1 MFQYRLLKTVYYINN
16 HMTKNREIK
25 NALLRTVVKLY
36 EGMYPSHDI
45 KLSKKSK
52 KVLGSRFLSV
62 ERDNESEVEPL
73 VRKNLEDFYRS
84 ANGVEVIDFSQSTTF
99 FPSRIEQFYSL
110 EEITKIARKSPCVS
124 LTEFSEYINT
134 RPDREKFPQN
144 YRGGIRWED
153 YEDNGGYIIFLGLDK
168 LENLK
173 EELLVEA
180 ESIVQDCIEKEYC
193 YRHTRNLVMNFIEPY
208 LSEEERY
215 DPSLYEGIK
224 GMNRGK
230 GQGGD
235 FKNFGNFF
243 SIHNRK
249 FGPIQ
254 KRLRTYASPEKFE
267 EFCKEFGIKKIT
279 DIESETRGGEKLPD
293 STIQKIKEYKE
304 KYGIN
309 YNPKQIYSSDLIQKI
324 FSEKKE
330 ITLEVALE
338 IQKDLNSGMLLKD
351 VEVKYKYNYVTIKNK
366 LEFYNLSY
374 EIKRSW
380 KKSK

>member
-1 MFQYRLLKTVYYINN
+1 
-16 HMTKNREIK
+16 MTKNREIK

-36 EGMYPSHDI
+36 DGMYPSHDI

-62 ERDNESEVEPL
+62 ERDNESEIEPL

-84 ANGVEVIDFSQSTTF
+84 ANGIEVIDFSQSTTF
-99 FPSRIEQFYSL
+99 FPSRIEQFYTL
-110 EEITKIARKSPCVS
+110 EEITEIARKSPCVT
-124 LTEFSEYINT
+124 LPEFTEYINT

-144 YRGGIRWED
+144 YRGGIRWDE
-153 YEDNGGYIIFLGLDK
+153 YEENGGHITFLGLDK

-173 EELLVEA
+173 NELLEEA
-180 ESIVQDCIEKEYC
+180 ESIVQDCIQKEYC
-193 YRHTRNLVMNFIEPY
+193 YRYARSLVMNFIEPY

-224 GMNRGK
+224 GVETK
-230 GQGGD
+230 KFIKGGD

-243 SIHNRK
+243 SIHNSK
-249 FGPIQ
+249 FGPMQ
-254 KRLRTYASPEKFE
+254 KRLRTYATPERFE
-267 EFCKEFGIKKIT
+267 EFCKKFGVKMVTEI
-279 DIESETRGGEKLPD
+279 DSETRGGENLPE
-293 STIQKIKEYKE
+293 STIQSIKDYKE
-304 KYGIN
+304 KYGITSSGTIKQV
-309 YNPKQIYSSDLIQKI
+309 YSPELLQKLFPK
-324 FSEKKE
+324 KKE

-351 VEVKYKYNYVTIKNK
+351 AETKYGYNYVTIKKK
-366 LEFYNLSY
+366 LEFYNLTY

-380 KKSK
+380 KN